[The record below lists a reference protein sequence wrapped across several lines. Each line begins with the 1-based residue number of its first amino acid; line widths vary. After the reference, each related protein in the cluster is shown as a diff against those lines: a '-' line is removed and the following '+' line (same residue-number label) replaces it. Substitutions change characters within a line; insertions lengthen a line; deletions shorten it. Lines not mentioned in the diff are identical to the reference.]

1 MSADPNQIRHLAQ
14 LCSAGVDAIIGS
26 TRDLR
31 SAASHAA
38 WQGPAADRF
47 RHELA
52 AEIRSTDRVLRG
64 LAEIHRALDRH
75 ADWVEERHRQ
85 LRQLERRIRAWAV
98 VHPPVSIAP
107 GPNALLIGPF
117 PPSLDPRWITIA
129 ADLRRAGTVF

>member
-14 LCSAGVDAIIGS
+14 LCSAGVDAIVGS
-26 TRDLR
+26 SRDLHT
-31 SAASHAA
+31 AASRAA

-47 RHELA
+47 RNELV
-52 AEIRSTDRVLRG
+52 AEVRSADRILGG
-64 LAEIHRALDRH
+64 LADVGRALDRH
-75 ADWVEERHRQ
+75 ADWVEERHRL

-117 PPSLDPRWITIA
+117 PASLDPRWMTIA
-129 ADLRRAGTVF
+129 ADLRRAGAVF